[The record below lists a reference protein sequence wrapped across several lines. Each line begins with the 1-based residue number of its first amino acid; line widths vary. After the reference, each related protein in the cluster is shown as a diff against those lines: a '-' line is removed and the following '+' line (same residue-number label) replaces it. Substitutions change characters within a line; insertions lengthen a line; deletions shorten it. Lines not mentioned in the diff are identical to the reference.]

1 MPFFALANSPCS
13 TVLAWTQQA
22 SGRAGQPW
30 GCRAIVRLRTFA
42 PDDIERAMRLAW
54 LDTHMSCFGC
64 NVRIYQFV
72 V

>member
-1 MPFFALANSPCS
+1 M
-13 TVLAWTQQA
+13 
-22 SGRAGQPW
+22 

-64 NVRIYQFV
+64 NVRFYQFV